1 MKKIF
6 ILSMLSALSPF
17 VCVADNYSDL
27 ANYDA
32 GKSLAWFYNLRTDAQ
47 IKNKADD
54 ISEKICQTIKNNKL
68 SPEAF
73 RLACNLLKNIVD
85 DDCIDVLKPYLLDSV
100 RCPYVCDVFATLDD
114 SDVDVALK
122 DALQQ
127 ALEVKDTNKS
137 PMTNIKENIIGTMAL
152 RGKDKASIISVAN
165 SANKKLAI
173 YAVKALARFSDTD
186 SLISIFE
193 TSVVSALKNIIAKND
208 YRKELAQMSL
218 VLIANKAIFAGNK
231 PVAREALKYVP
242 ENCPMSVFARSELMD
257 ETERVVYLDKLIAEG
272 GSLTAAAGR
281 AMNKGRTFENSEWL
295 LQKYPTL
302 NRKAKL
308 AAMGS
313 FMITGDTRFYPT
325 IASDIENSDGDIRAL
340 AIYSARFLCTD
351 EANFNKIY
359 KIYKAKEE
367 PICKFAENVLVE
379 NPMYAVQ
386 RILKQKADDGDMD
399 ALEILIRRG
408 DEQYRMKL
416 WNMFFDEKTRTP
428 VVCRMLESTITSG
441 QVNLLATNYKVG
453 DEALSKEITK
463 IIIKKMMQ
471 YRKSKEYIAKA
482 VKIALE
488 GNLDKNDANYK
499 FIVQKLKLEK

>member
-17 VCVADNYSDL
+17 VCSADNYSDL

-54 ISEKICQTIKNNKL
+54 ISEKICQTIKKNKL

-73 RLACNLLKNIVD
+73 RLACNLLKNIAD

-100 RCPYVCDVFATLDD
+100 RCSYVCDVFATLDD

-127 ALEVKDTNKS
+127 ALEVKDTNKL

-193 TSVVSALKNIIAKND
+193 TSVVSALKDIVAKND
-208 YRKELAQMSL
+208 YRKEQAQMSL

-231 PVAREALKYVP
+231 SVARKALKYVP
-242 ENCPMSVFARSELMD
+242 ENCPLSVFARSELMD
-257 ETERVVYLDKLIAEG
+257 ETERVAYLDKLIAEG

-295 LQKYPTL
+295 LQK
-302 NRKAKL
+302 
-308 AAMGS
+308 
-313 FMITGDTRFYPT
+313 
-325 IASDIENSDGDIRAL
+325 
-340 AIYSARFLCTD
+340 
-351 EANFNKIY
+351 
-359 KIYKAKEE
+359 
-367 PICKFAENVLVE
+367 
-379 NPMYAVQ
+379 
-386 RILKQKADDGDMD
+386 
-399 ALEILIRRG
+399 
-408 DEQYRMKL
+408 
-416 WNMFFDEKTRTP
+416 
-428 VVCRMLESTITSG
+428 
-441 QVNLLATNYKVG
+441 
-453 DEALSKEITK
+453 
-463 IIIKKMMQ
+463 
-471 YRKSKEYIAKA
+471 
-482 VKIALE
+482 
-488 GNLDKNDANYK
+488 
-499 FIVQKLKLEK
+499 